1 MSAPIVLSADHV
13 TRRFGDFTAVDEV
26 SLRVRGGEVV
36 GLLGAN
42 GAGKTTVMRM
52 LLGLLPVSSGVVGL
66 LGRPPNRE
74 RRRSIGY
81 VPQNLGLYR
90 DLTLRENLAFVAD
103 AYGTSV
109 PQLPDDLAPYADRLV
124 GQVPLGAQRQAAFV
138 AALSHHPAAVLLDE
152 PTSGVDAL
160 ARARLWDTI
169 RDQSDAG
176 VGVLVTTHY
185 MQEAQQCDRLLLM
198 SHGRLVA
205 QGTETD
211 VIDGATAV
219 AVRCEDW
226 TSAFAAL
233 SDAGLAATLDGR
245 AVRVV
250 AASPDRVQAVLG
262 NAQVT
267 ATLTAVPATIEERML
282 MLDRDFT
289 HSGPDWQT

>member
-1 MSAPIVLSADHV
+1 MSAHIVLSADRV
-13 TRRFGDFTAVDEV
+13 TRRFGDFTAVDNV
-26 SLRVRGGEVV
+26 SLQVRAGEVV

-52 LLGLLPVSSGVVGL
+52 LLGLLPVSSGSVRL
-66 LGRPPNRE
+66 LDGPPNRE

-81 VPQNLGLYR
+81 LPQNLGLYR
-90 DLTLRENLAFVAD
+90 DLTLRENLVFVAG
-103 AYGTSV
+103 AYGTAV
-109 PQLPDDLAPYADRLV
+109 PDLPAELAPYADRLV
-124 GQVPLGAQRQAAFV
+124 GQLPLGAQRQAAFV
-138 AALSHHPAAVLLDE
+138 AALSHDPTAILLDE

-205 QGTETD
+205 QGTEAD
-211 VIDGATAV
+211 IIDGATAV
-219 AVRCEDW
+219 AVHCEDW
-226 TSAFAAL
+226 TRAFDAL
-233 SDAGLAATLDGR
+233 SGAGLAATLDGR

-250 AASPDRVQAVLG
+250 AAAPERVRDVLRDAG
-262 NAQVT
+262 VA

-282 MLDRDFT
+282 LLDRDFA
-289 HSGPDWQT
+289 DAR

>member
-1 MSAPIVLSADHV
+1 MSAQIVLSADRA
-13 TRRFGDFTAVDEV
+13 TRRFGDFTAVDNV
-26 SLRVRGGEVV
+26 SLQVRAGEVV

-52 LLGLLPVSSGVVGL
+52 LLGLLPVSSGSVRL
-66 LGRPPNRE
+66 LDGPPGRE

-90 DLTLRENLAFVAD
+90 DLTVRENLAFVAR
-103 AYGTSV
+103 AYGTPV
-109 PQLPDDLAPYADRLV
+109 PVLHKEVAPYADRLV
-124 GQVPLGAQRQAAFV
+124 GQLPLGAQRRAAFA
-138 AALSHHPAAVLLDE
+138 AALSHDPAAVLLDE

-198 SHGRLVA
+198 SRGRLVA
-205 QGTETD
+205 QGTEAD
-211 VIDGATAV
+211 IIDGATAV
-219 AVRCEDW
+219 AVHCEDW
-226 TSAFAAL
+226 TRAFDAL
-233 SDAGLAATLDGR
+233 SGAGLAATLDGR

-250 AASPDRVQAVLG
+250 AAAPDRVRDVLRDAG
-262 NAQVT
+262 VSAE
-267 ATLTAVPATIEERML
+267 LTQVPATIEERML
-282 MLDRDFT
+282 LLDRDFADT
-289 HSGPDWQT
+289 R